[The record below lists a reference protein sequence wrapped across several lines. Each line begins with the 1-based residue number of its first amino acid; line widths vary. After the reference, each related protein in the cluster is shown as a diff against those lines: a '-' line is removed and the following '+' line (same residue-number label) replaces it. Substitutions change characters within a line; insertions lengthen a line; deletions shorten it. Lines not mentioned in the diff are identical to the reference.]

1 MPSWHGP
8 FIAELQALQV
18 LSTATSHILTA
29 MKSFTFFF
37 ANAFAILVFF
47 LLSTSNAV
55 SVERELFTGLQFGL
69 DTAVSK
75 QKVKV
80 SHCILMLSP
89 PSLQNLLSPG
99 RNYLETIGQE
109 PRNSKIAKVHKILE
123 TLTSL
128 LQYQHSLTDDSQQV
142 IAIKTIVQAITEE
155 TCIWV
160 RIC

>member
-37 ANAFAILVFF
+37 ANAFAILACAMFF

-80 SHCILMLSP
+80 SHCILMPP
-89 PSLQNLLSPG
+89 PS
-99 RNYLETIGQE
+99 
-109 PRNSKIAKVHKILE
+109 
-123 TLTSL
+123 
-128 LQYQHSLTDDSQQV
+128 
-142 IAIKTIVQAITEE
+142 
-155 TCIWV
+155 
-160 RIC
+160 RICCLLEEIT